1 MAPVIAVVGAG
12 FSGSMA
18 ALHLLAALPRPWSVL
33 LCERGD
39 AFGRGLAYGTQAAD
53 HLLNLRAATMSA
65 FPDRPHHFS
74 DWLARLAGDPAE
86 AAAAAG
92 IRHEPAGTFAPRG
105 LYGRYLA
112 ALLTEA
118 LTAAGAPRLRLVHDA
133 IVDLEPRPGG
143 VTLRTEGG
151 QAFAAAGAVL
161 AMGHVAG
168 PGGPP
173 SAHRLDPWAPEAF
186 GRLHP
191 NLPVLI
197 VGSGLTMID
206 AVASLRGQGF
216 SGRILAL
223 SRRGLLPSVHAPTR
237 PWPVPDLTPDDLASL
252 ARLTRRIRREIAA
265 ARAAGQDW
273 RDVIDALRP
282 IVDYLWRALPVAE
295 RARFLRH
302 LRPFWDVHRHR
313 AAPPSAAAIAA
324 AIAAGQLEVRAG
336 RILAIADEPG
346 QAVVTIR
353 PRGAGADV
361 TLTVQ
366 AILDA
371 TGIGPIRES
380 VDPLLCRLAARGLV
394 RPGPFGL
401 GLDAGPDYRLRGAKA
416 GGRLWTLGPL
426 LRGTLWECI
435 AVPDIRNQAVEVAAL
450 VAAEVEADRG
460 ACRAAVA

>member
-18 ALHLLAALPRPWSVL
+18 ALHLLAALPRHWSVL
-33 LCERGD
+33 LCERGN

-65 FPDRPHHFS
+65 FPDRPNHFS
-74 DWLARLAGDPAE
+74 DWLARLAGDPTE

-92 IRHEPAGTFAPRG
+92 IRHTPAGTFAPRG

-118 LTAAGAPRLRLVHDA
+118 LTAEGAPRLRLVHDA

-191 NLPVLI
+191 HLPVLV
-197 VGSGLTMID
+197 VGSGLTMVD

-216 SGRILAL
+216 SGKILAL
-223 SRRGLLPSVHAPTR
+223 SRRGLLPRVHAPTR
-237 PWPVPDLTPDDLASL
+237 PWPVPDVAPDDLASL
-252 ARLTRRIRREIAA
+252 TRLTQRIRREIAA
-265 ARAAGQDW
+265 AQAAGQDW
-273 RDVIDALRP
+273 RDVVDVLRP
-282 IVDYLWRALPVAE
+282 IVDNLWRALPAAE

-313 AAPPSAAAIAA
+313 AAPPSAVAVADE
-324 AIAAGQLEVRAG
+324 IAAGRLEVRAG

-353 PRGAGADV
+353 PRGASADV
-361 TLTVQ
+361 ALTVQ

-371 TGIGPIRES
+371 TGIGPISES
-380 VDPLLCRLAARGLV
+380 ADPLLRRLAARGLA

-401 GLDAGPDYRLRGAKA
+401 GLDAGPDYRLRSAKA
-416 GGRLWTLGPL
+416 GRLLWTLGPL

-450 VAAEVEADRG
+450 VAAEVEAARH
-460 ACRAAVA
+460 AVVA